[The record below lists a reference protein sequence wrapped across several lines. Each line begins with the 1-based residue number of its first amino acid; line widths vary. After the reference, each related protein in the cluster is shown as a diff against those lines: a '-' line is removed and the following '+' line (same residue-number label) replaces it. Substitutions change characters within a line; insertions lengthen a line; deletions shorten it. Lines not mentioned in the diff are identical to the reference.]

1 MARPKLEIDPE
12 EVEKLAMMHCT
23 NVEIASFFGCD
34 EGTIRKRFSDIIAK
48 GKDKGKI
55 TLRRYQF
62 HMAKNNCTMA
72 IWLGKQIL
80 GQRDNAIFEDEE
92 IKERD
97 LILFDSPSKERIDS
111 FRKYIQ

>member
-62 HMAKNNCTMA
+62 QMAKNNCTMA

-80 GQRDNAIFEDEE
+80 GQRDQQIENNNELEGRELVLFEKPSESRL
-92 IKERD
+92 KEY
-97 LILFDSPSKERIDS
+97 ER
-111 FRKYIQ
+111 FMQ